1 MFIQNLLFQYI
12 LKYRLDLE
20 NIGNLQTD
28 WNLIRLELFH
38 LCNYR
43 IFHTII
49 KTNDLF
55 LDWIIHLVTHLI
67 KLCQNYF
74 SSPDRNHILYMIQ
87 TQFILTGE
95 YCLCFLGFL
104 FLFFGFLVFWN
115 TAAIMLWWSNRLK
128 VVGFKICIL
137 PRTN

>member
-74 SSPDRNHILYMIQ
+74 SSPDRNHILYVIQ

-104 FLFFGFLVFWN
+104 FFWN

>member
-1 MFIQNLLFQYI
+1 MFIQKLLFQYI

-38 LCNYR
+38 FCNYR
-43 IFHTII
+43 VLHTII

-55 LDWIIHLVTHLI
+55 LDWIIHLITHLI
-67 KLCQNYF
+67 KLCQNY
-74 SSPDRNHILYMIQ
+74 SNSPDRNHILQ

-104 FLFFGFLVFWN
+104 FLFFCFLFFWN
-115 TAAIMLWWSNRLK
+115 TTAIMLWWSNRLK

-137 PRTN
+137 PLTN

>member
-43 IFHTII
+43 IFHTIM

-74 SSPDRNHILYMIQ
+74 SSPDRNHILYVIQ

-95 YCLCFLGFL
+95 YCLCFLG